1 LIDKRDSLITFLV
14 NDREKELIKERI
26 RESGTVTQ
34 SAYLR
39 KMAIDGMI
47 IKLDISEIKEMISL
61 LRRMSNNINQIARKV
76 NSTGVFSNSDVEEI
90 QNKQE
95 ELWVLLNKIMR
106 SVSLVK

>member
-1 LIDKRDSLITFLV
+1 MIDKRDSLITFLV